1 MLRVDKIDKN
11 ADPDARKVGF
21 RFAELFYMRPRLGAT
36 KHSANRDGDDISQ
49 VVELL
54 TVYPWIRKGSK
65 MLLDGKR
72 VGIAHG
78 SSP

>member
-1 MLRVDKIDKN
+1 M
-11 ADPDARKVGF
+11 G
-21 RFAELFYMRPRLGAT
+21 PRLGAT
-36 KHSANRDGDDISQ
+36 NRRTKSDGGDIDK
-49 VVELL
+49 VVALL
-54 TVYPWIRKGSK
+54 TIYPWIRKGSK